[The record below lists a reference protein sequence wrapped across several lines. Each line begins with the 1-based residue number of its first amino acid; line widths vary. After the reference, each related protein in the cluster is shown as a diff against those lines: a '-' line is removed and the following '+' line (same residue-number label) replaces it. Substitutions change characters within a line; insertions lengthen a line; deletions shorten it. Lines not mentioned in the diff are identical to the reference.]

1 MGISPRKNYA
11 EKFCINLLIHEAI
24 FYYCLRTPLD
34 LVRLL
39 TSYSS
44 DINALILDYLTL
56 AGYPNAAKKFSAEA
70 NLPPQQDDLTI
81 ERRQQIQSAIHR
93 GDIAEAISDLNEMD
107 PEVRDFMVD
116 EQHCTQLAMI
126 RNRVLTCTTLITA
139 FGPGDEKQPLSY
151 EHTLSLP
158 YYCCRHGVGPSL
170 TWQQILDADNALH
183 FALLRLQLV
192 ELIRQCNAS
201 PGRDINP
208 ALEFATTQLGPRAP
222 TNPQFLEDLE
232 KTMALV
238 VFSHDSLDP
247 SLAALLQPELRRQ
260 VADMVNKAI
269 LERDTNRR
277 DAAIRHLVQMRT
289 WSEETVKSEQ
299 RVDIPDHI
307 DLGLNGEDQN
317 GHENGQDTIMT

>member
-1 MGISPRKNYA
+1 MTSSA
-11 EKFCINLLIHEAI
+11 STA
-24 FYYCLRTPLD
+24 TPMRHAFTRQ
-34 LVRLL
+34 VEGVKAPK
-39 TSYSS
+39 S

-81 ERRQQIQSAIHR
+81 ERRQRIQSAIHR

-107 PEVRDFMVD
+107 PE
-116 EQHCTQLAMI
+116 
-126 RNRVLTCTTLITA
+126 
-139 FGPGDEKQPLSY
+139 
-151 EHTLSLP
+151 
-158 YYCCRHGVGPSL
+158 
-170 TWQQILDADNALH
+170 ILDADNALH

-289 WSEETVKSEQ
+289 WSEETVKNEQ